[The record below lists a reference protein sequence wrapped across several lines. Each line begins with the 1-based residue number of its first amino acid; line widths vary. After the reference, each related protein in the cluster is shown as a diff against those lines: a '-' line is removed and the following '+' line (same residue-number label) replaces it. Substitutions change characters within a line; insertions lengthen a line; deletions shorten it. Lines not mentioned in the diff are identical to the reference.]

1 MLASF
6 VIWEENLGRTKME
19 HNVETC
25 PVKKQMEELEQNCN
39 VLQAN
44 LQLSA
49 VYGKSLLDEINVLK
63 RQIKDM
69 QTLQEESVQENHN
82 LRMQLEVSQK
92 LHLSQNSEFESLKES
107 LIKTEKLN
115 EQLKALDEEQHRKES
130 SLMSQIANFKDQEE
144 THKEQYELKIKELEA
159 EIKHLKSAERE
170 PVVVNCNHDEEIS
183 QLQMDLEIT
192 NQSKNKLE
200 EDLLSKHNE
209 IQQFHSKEKQHINKI
224 SELEYEILAKE
235 KSLASS
241 EKLLEEKRVEILEL
255 QALLEAERVSQTN
268 PEKRGNSIFS
278 EVEDRR
284 QQVERHLAKLT
295 TLLDKEKKKN
305 LDLQAEIVKVKNQVA
320 FLACGGNN
328 AESSRSVDQLENL
341 LRSTNSQN
349 KDLLQ
354 KIEVLEKKAQSACY
368 PVPQLED
375 TKKWMQAML
384 SQKQEENDKLRA
396 EIRDHIRA
404 NLCQND
410 QTMQLT
416 KRFHEAEKNFQR
428 ARGEVFRL
436 KLQIEEMMAND
447 KAPCASS
454 PVHSIPPTRV
464 VEDLKFVMKNQESMK
479 QQEKPLK
486 ERVVLQNHCDPNMFN
501 TSAGVEEASI
511 AEEQNHT
518 IILDI
523 PTKPSS
529 DEAADTLHYVETS
542 QCSLKRQVRMN
553 NHVYVKYEDGDT
565 TLENLCEDKFT
576 AGYKNNKPVRQQVE
590 VVDVPTA
597 TPVMECNQQ

>member
-1 MLASF
+1 
-6 VIWEENLGRTKME
+6 ME
-19 HNVETC
+19 HNLETC

-39 VLQAN
+39 ELQAN

-63 RQIKDM
+63 HQIKNM
-69 QTLQEESVQENHN
+69 QTLQEESIQENHN

-92 LHLSQNSEFESLKES
+92 LHISQNSEMESLKES
-107 LIKTEKLN
+107 LQKTEKLN
-115 EQLKALDEEQHRKES
+115 EQLKTLDEEQHRKES
-130 SLMSQIANFKDQEE
+130 SLMSQIANFKDQAEAN
-144 THKEQYELKIKELEA
+144 KEQYELKIKELDA
-159 EIKHLKSAERE
+159 EIKYIRSAERE
-170 PVVVNCNHDEEIS
+170 PVTVSCNHDEEIS

-192 NQSKNKLE
+192 NESKKKLE

-209 IQQFHSKEKQHINKI
+209 IHKFHLRENQHINKI

-235 KSLASS
+235 KALASS
-241 EKLLEEKRVEILEL
+241 EKLLEEKRIEILEL

-328 AESSRSVDQLENL
+328 SESSRSVDQLENL

-354 KIEVLEKKAQSACY
+354 KIEALEKKAQAACY

-416 KRFHEAEKNFQR
+416 KQFHEAEKNFQR

-436 KLQIEEMMAND
+436 KLKIEEMAAND
-447 KAPCASS
+447 KATCASS
-454 PVHSIPPTRV
+454 PVYSVPPTRV
-464 VEDLKFVMKNQESMK
+464 VEDVKFVLENQGSIK
-479 QQEKPLK
+479 QPEKPLR
-486 ERVVLQNHCDPNMFN
+486 ERVVLQNHFDSNTFN
-501 TSAGVEEASI
+501 TSAAVEEASI
-511 AEEQNHT
+511 AEEQKHSL
-518 IILDI
+518 ILDI
-523 PTKPSS
+523 PTKPPS
-529 DEAADTLHYVETS
+529 DEAAETVHYVETS
-542 QCSLKRQVRMN
+542 QCTLKRQVRMN
-553 NHVYVKYEDGDT
+553 NQVCVKYEDGDIT
-565 TLENLCEDKFT
+565 SENLAEDKFT
-576 AGYKNNKPVRQQVE
+576 AGNRISKPVRQQVE